1 MRDDMFEVIIERPR
15 HKSRARF
22 PRKLRRRD
30 AADTRHDPE
39 RLGFVSGLHMTD
51 KSLSE
56 NLSPLRRYLERQVNR
71 PWDKVWSEI
80 SAKLKPDSTVQ
91 QHVRDH
97 VQDFVAIKTFV
108 KDGVV
113 WAAGDHRVFGRPHL
127 LKELFVDP
135 RSNLLRRNKYYQTR
149 RQYQAAKAE
158 ERAKRMREISPTVQ
172 IHRFGKH
179 GWWEV
184 VIAPTR
190 FSRYN
195 IKNNGVDVVY
205 RSGFSSLSP
214 SELYGR
220 EGVYAIAKRQLSKG
234 EIARLK
240 WWYLSSPDARQRRP
254 RLRIQSA
261 SSFFALP
268 PASAAIVDASKPS
281 TSAMWPT
288 GSYSAMS

>member
-15 HKSRARF
+15 HKSRASF

-30 AADTRHDPE
+30 AAATRHDPE
-39 RLGFVSGLHMTD
+39 RLGFLAGIGMTD

-80 SAKLKPDSTVQ
+80 SARLRPDSTVQ

-97 VQDFVAIKTFV
+97 VGDFVAAKTFM
-108 KDGVV
+108 KDGAV
-113 WAAGDHRVFGRPHL
+113 WITDAFLTSPEP
-127 LKELFVDP
+127 LKGSRLRLYVDP
-135 RSNLLRRNKYYQTR
+135 RSGLLRRNKYYQTR
-149 RQYQAAKAE
+149 RQREAARVQ
-158 ERAKRMREISPTVQ
+158 ERAQRMREISPTVQ

-184 VIAPTR
+184 VLAPAR

-205 RSGFSSLSP
+205 RAGFSSLSP
-214 SELYGR
+214 SALYGR
-220 EGVYAIAKRQLSKG
+220 DGVYAIGKRQLSKK

-240 WWYLSSPDARQRRP
+240 W
-254 RLRIQSA
+254 
-261 SSFFALP
+261 
-268 PASAAIVDASKPS
+268 
-281 TSAMWPT
+281 
-288 GSYSAMS
+288 